1 MCGIGGVVGALD
13 VDAVNNALRRMT
25 SAMTHRGPDD
35 SGLHVSAT
43 GSTVCGLCAT
53 RLAIMDCSP
62 AGHQPMVSE
71 RSGSVLTLNGEIYNA
86 GNLRRI
92 LEGLGY
98 AFRGG
103 SDTEVA
109 LAAFDE
115 WGRACVHRLQG
126 MFAMCIWDASN
137 RQTLLVRDRLGI
149 KPLYYFVGGQATV
162 FASEIRAL
170 LSTGLVPNR
179 LSIPGVESFL
189 TLGAVREPETIIE
202 GVCAL
207 EPGNWA
213 SIGDG
218 VIDIEQYWALEEAF
232 RAPSELAGRQM
243 TVKALRQHLEAVVSR
258 HLVSDVPLG
267 IFLSG
272 GIDSSALV
280 ALASQV
286 SGEPPKTVSVVF
298 PETELSEDVYIRMMV
313 DRYRTDHS
321 QLMLDHSQFLN
332 DLPGA
337 ITAMDQPTVD
347 GVNTYVVSKAAR
359 AAGLTVALSGLGGD
373 ELFAGYDSFRSVPRL
388 DELRRWLPRPMRIPV
403 ARAAAMVYGS
413 SDRSRKLCRWLRAS
427 DPGLSAY
434 ELQRELFSP
443 DARERLLPSVPSAN
457 YSNAARLSDAVND
470 VSLLELETYMRN
482 VLLRDSDVMSMAN
495 SLELRVPFLDEELVE
510 FVAGLP
516 GAWKVDGPRPKSLLV
531 EAVADL
537 LPRAVYDRKKMGFTL
552 PFSTWM
558 KGGLRQEIET
568 TLFGNRATGGFVD
581 VLDAEAVRDVW
592 GMFLSGQA
600 QWSRA
605 WAIYVLTTWCD
616 RNLTNPSRPAV

>member
-1 MCGIGGVVGALD
+1 MQ
-13 VDAVNNALRRMT
+13 AVNTVLSRMT

-35 SGLHVSAT
+35 SGRHVSAT
-43 GSTVCGLCAT
+43 ASVAVCGLCAT
-53 RLAIMDCSP
+53 RLAIQDCSP

-86 GNLRRI
+86 GDLRRT
-92 LEGLGY
+92 LTGLGH

-126 MFAMCIWDASN
+126 MFAMGIWDAPN
-137 RQTLLVRDRLGI
+137 RQALLVRDRLGI

-179 LSIPGVESFL
+179 LSVPGVESYL

-202 GVCAL
+202 GVRAL
-207 EPGNWA
+207 EPGTWA
-213 SIGDG
+213 SIGAG
-218 VIDIEQYWALEEAF
+218 AIDIEQYWSLEEAF
-232 RAPSELAGRQM
+232 QAPTQLAGRQAA
-243 TVKALRQHLEAVVSR
+243 VVALRQHLEAAVSR

-267 IFLSG
+267 VFLSG
-272 GIDSSALV
+272 GIDSSALA
-280 ALASQV
+280 ALVSEV

-298 PETELSEDVYIRMMV
+298 PEAEFSEEVYIRMIV

-321 QLMLDHSQFLN
+321 QLMLDHFELLN
-332 DLPGA
+332 DLPAA
-337 ITAMDQPTVD
+337 IAAMDQPTGD
-347 GVNTYVVSKAAR
+347 GVNTYLVSKAAR
-359 AAGLTVALSGLGGD
+359 AAGLTVVLSGLGGD

-388 DELRRWLPRPMRIPV
+388 DQLRRWVPRPIRMPL
-403 ARAAAMVYGS
+403 ARAAAVVYGS
-413 SDRSRKLCRWLRAS
+413 SDRSRKLHRWLTDS

-443 DARERLLPSVPSAN
+443 DARERLLPSVPSMIHN
-457 YSNAARLSDAVND
+457 NALHLSDAVNE
-470 VSLLELETYMRN
+470 VSLLELDSYMRN

-495 SLELRVPFLDEELVE
+495 SLELRVPFLDHELVE
-510 FVAGLP
+510 FVTGLP
-516 GAWKVDGPRPKSLLV
+516 GSWKVEGPRPKSLLV
-531 EAVADL
+531 DAVADL

-558 KGGLRQEIET
+558 KGGLCQEIED
-568 TLFGNRATGGFVD
+568 TLFDNRATSELDG
-581 VLDAEAVRDVW
+581 VLNGEAIRDFW
-592 GMFLSGQA
+592 GMFLDGRAS
-600 QWSRA
+600 WSRS
-605 WAIYVLTTWCD
+605 WALYVLKTWCE
-616 RNLTNPSRPAV
+616 RNLTNTIPQVV